1 MTATASHTS
10 RAGRPR
16 TSTLDRPTLMR
27 LAAEEYVVF
36 GELLATIPDAS
47 ATSPTNCRGW
57 DIRAMASHVLGMAEM
72 AASMREGRRQQKA
85 AGRRGG
91 VFIHA
96 LTALQ
101 VEEHAALS
109 LGEVARRLRVVA
121 PKAARSRRRVPGLVR
136 GRRMPISQP
145 VGGHDEDWTIGF
157 LVDTILTRD
166 VWMHRM
172 DLCLALDRTPLLT
185 PEHDGVLVADV
196 VQEWALRH
204 GQPCQ
209 VRLSGPAGGTW
220 AFGSGGPA
228 VELDAVE
235 FCRTVSR
242 RAVGV
247 GLLDVE
253 VPF

>member
-1 MTATASHTS
+1 MTATASHTGQV
-10 RAGRPR
+10 GRPR

-27 LAAEEYVVF
+27 LAAEEYVLF
-36 GELLATIPDAS
+36 GELLATIPETS
-47 ATSPTNCRGW
+47 ATVPTNCPDW
-57 DIRAMASHVLGMAEM
+57 DVRAMASHVLGMAEM

-96 LTALQ
+96 LTAVQ
-101 VEEHAALS
+101 VEEHADLS
-109 LGEVARRLRVVA
+109 LDEVARRFGAVA
-121 PKAARSRRRVPGLVR
+121 PKAARARRRVPGFVR
-136 GRRMPISQP
+136 HRRMPISQP

-172 DLCLALDRTPLLT
+172 DLSLALDRTPLLT

-204 GQPCQ
+204 AQPCQ
-209 VRLSGPAGGTW
+209 VRLTGPAGGTW
-220 AFGSGGPA
+220 TFGSGGPA
-228 VELDAVE
+228 IELDAVE
-235 FCRTVSR
+235 FCRTLSR
-242 RAVGV
+242 RAAGV

>member
-1 MTATASHTS
+1 MTATASRT
-10 RAGRPR
+10 GRVAPPR

-27 LAAEEYVVF
+27 LAAEEYVLF
-36 GELLATIPDAS
+36 SELLATIPEAS
-47 ATSPTNCRGW
+47 ATAPTNCPDW
-57 DIRAMASHVLGMAEM
+57 DVRAMASHVLGMSEM
-72 AASMREGRRQQKA
+72 AASMREGLRQQKA

-101 VEEHAALS
+101 VEEHADLS
-109 LGEVARRLRVVA
+109 LGDVARRLEVVG
-121 PKAARSRRRVPGLVR
+121 PKAARARRRAPGFVR
-136 GRRMPISQP
+136 RRRMPVSQP

-185 PEHDGVLVADV
+185 PEHDGVLVCDV

-204 GQPCQ
+204 AQPCE

-220 AFGSGGPA
+220 TFGSGGQA

-235 FCRTVSR
+235 FCRTVAR
-242 RAVGV
+242 RAPGV